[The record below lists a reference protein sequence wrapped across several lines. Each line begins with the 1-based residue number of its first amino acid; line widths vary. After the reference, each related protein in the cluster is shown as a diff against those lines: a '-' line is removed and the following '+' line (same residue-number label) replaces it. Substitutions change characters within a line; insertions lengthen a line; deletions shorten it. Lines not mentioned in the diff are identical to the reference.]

1 MNNYKV
7 LIVDDDQNFRYAA
20 REMLPWKKYN
30 FVITEEAVNGKQ
42 ALELMHQERFDLV
55 VTDMSMPL
63 MNGVELIR
71 IAKKEFPDVLFI
83 ALSAYDDFEFVKE
96 SLKCGAED
104 YILKYDME
112 EAKTEQVIAEMKN
125 KLLEMLKEKERRQ
138 FIMHKENFFIEGFLK
153 SIVEGKEY
161 SSEQLGTCMELL
173 EIGSEVQLC
182 VLIMKTNRVMETDII
197 DQLKI
202 IRPRGMA
209 FCQLDEC
216 SGFLLYDFG
225 TSRSMSEVH
234 GEKQKFMMDV
244 FQCIKEKEYQEVTL
258 GVSDFCYK
266 WEGIREAYKQAEAAC
281 GRSVYQG
288 KNQIYDY
295 GFESTV
301 ICERVVKVDYLSLQN
316 AVHHQD
322 LEGFTAVL
330 HHLEEEILR
339 VQPDVK
345 YLDKLLQDI
354 YIFIYTEVLKKK
366 DMKRISF
373 GDLEGLKVSL
383 EKEDSFNGKM
393 ETLNK
398 YLRPVYAV
406 MTDGKKVYSKDI
418 SRAVHYIKEHFKEDL
433 NLKEVAGYIGLS
445 ENYLSNLFKKE
456 TGENMVT
463 YMNRCRIELAK
474 ELIADT
480 GMKVYEIAEEVGF
493 KNTTYFSTTFKRM
506 TNMTVQEFKNRKK

>member
-30 FVITEEAVNGKQ
+30 FVIAAEAVNGKQ
-42 ALELMHQERFDLV
+42 ALDLMHQERFDLV

-71 IAKKEFPDVLFI
+71 AAKKEFPDVLFV

-125 KLLEMLKEKERRQ
+125 KLLQMLKEKERRQ

-161 SSEQLGTCMELL
+161 SRVQLGTCMELL
-173 EIGSEVQLC
+173 GIGSEVQIC
-182 VLIMKTNRVMETDII
+182 VLIVKTNRALGTDMIHH
-197 DQLKI
+197 LKI
-202 IRPRGMA
+202 IRSLGMV

-216 SGFLLYDFG
+216 SGFLIYDFG
-225 TSRSMSEVH
+225 SSKSMSEVH
-234 GEKQKFMMDV
+234 DEKQKFMRDV
-244 FQCIKEKEYQEVTL
+244 HQYLKEMEYQEVTL
-258 GVSDFCYK
+258 GASDFCYK
-266 WEGIREAYKQAEAAC
+266 WEGISEAYKQAEAAC
-281 GRSVYQG
+281 GRSIYQG
-288 KNQIYDY
+288 KDQIYDY
-295 GFESTV
+295 GFDSIPMGEQ
-301 ICERVVKVDYLSLQN
+301 VVNVDYVSLQN
-316 AVHHQD
+316 AVLHQD
-322 LEGFTAVL
+322 MEGLRAAL
-330 HHLEEEILR
+330 HHLEEQILC
-339 VQPDVK
+339 VQPGVE

-366 DMKRISF
+366 SIKRISS
-373 GDLEGLKVSL
+373 GDLDGLKESL
-383 EKEDSFNGKM
+383 EKEDSFYGKT
-393 ETLNK
+393 EALHK
-398 YLRPVYAV
+398 YLRPVYTV
-406 MTDGKKVYSKDI
+406 MLDGKRVYSKDI

-480 GMKVYEIAEEVGF
+480 GMKVYEIAEAVGF
-493 KNTTYFSTTFKRM
+493 KNTTYFSTTFKKM
-506 TNMTVQEFKNRKK
+506 TNMTVQEFKTRKR